1 MLRMTGALIDAQNPE
16 SLVMIGPG
24 GTSTV
29 FVLVDVT
36 EQHIEQYRNA
46 LRIRRALHNP
56 FPEGSLEEA
65 NERLLLGLH
74 RRTEQPP
81 KSAQPPSPQPD
92 SQPLPQPDPRTA
104 PAPIAGDDGTGRDG

>member
-1 MLRMTGALIDAQNPE
+1 MPRMTSSLIDAQNPE

-29 FVLVDVT
+29 FVLIDVT

-81 KSAQPPSPQPD
+81 SPQPD
-92 SQPLPQPDPRTA
+92 PKTA

>member
-1 MLRMTGALIDAQNPE
+1 MHRMTGALIDAQNPE

-74 RRTEQPP
+74 RRTDSPP
-81 KSAQPPSPQPD
+81 KSAQPPS
-92 SQPLPQPDPRTA
+92 PQPDPRTA

>member
-1 MLRMTGALIDAQNPE
+1 MPRMTSSLIDAQNPE

-24 GTSTV
+24 GISTM
-29 FVLVDVT
+29 FVRVDVT

-81 KSAQPPSPQPD
+81 KPAQPPS
-92 SQPLPQPDPRTA
+92 PQPDPRTA